1 MRRSIKS
8 TEPLTKLIGKRVLYR
23 YANES
28 TTGTVLAWIWENDYL
43 FVELDNG
50 KTLTRHYTSWEVL
63 S

>member
-8 TEPLTKLIGKRVLYR
+8 TEHLTKLIGRCVLYR
-23 YANES
+23 YANKS